1 MYGLSSSNHDLAPAN
16 VQSVLT
22 SMKIAVFR
30 YRRLLIHQLS
40 RPDVLQSSK
49 NLTTAILMA
58 VSTDCTLAGAKSWLE
73 EERPYIRALN
83 AAV

>member
-1 MYGLSSSNHDLAPAN
+1 MAKFLLDCK
-16 VQSVLT
+16 T
-22 SMKIAVFR
+22 SGRDSWCIKN
-30 YRRLLIHQLS
+30 RLYL
-40 RPDVLQSSK
+40 K
-49 NLTTAILMA
+49 TAILMA